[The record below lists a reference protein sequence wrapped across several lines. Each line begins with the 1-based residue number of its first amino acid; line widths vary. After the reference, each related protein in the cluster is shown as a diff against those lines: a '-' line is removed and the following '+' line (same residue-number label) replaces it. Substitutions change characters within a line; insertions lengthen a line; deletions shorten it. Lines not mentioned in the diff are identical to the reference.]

1 MQKYLIPL
9 LALAQTVTADFAFDL
24 SDQLGSSD
32 KNWVFS
38 PFSISSCL
46 SMVKDGARGE
56 TADEMIALLDLPE
69 DFETS
74 LSSLKH
80 APVSKSDFELN
91 IAQGIWVKDDF
102 PILPSYRSLL
112 EQTYSAAIDPVRFV
126 PATADLINNWISEET
141 HQKIQNLLS
150 PSLFSP
156 ATRMVLV
163 NALYFSGNWIRPFPA
178 KSTASDTFK
187 SPLAPVAAPFM
198 EQTDTFSYFEN
209 DTCKAIQLPF
219 STQSDTC
226 KPICLLI
233 LPHEAMSEFPLTP
246 ELFKEALHSSQAA
259 KVRIRVPKFQV
270 EKVFELNQPLQQ
282 MGMQTVFTHRA
293 DLSGIDGQRDLFLS
307 DVLHKSFFAFEERGV
322 EAAAATAAVINC
334 TTAFRK
340 PIPPLYSFIADHPFY
355 FVLLDK
361 TTETILFIG
370 YIQNPCS

>member
-1 MQKYLIPL
+1 MHKYLIPL
-9 LALAQTVTADFAFDL
+9 LAITRTVTADFAFDL
-24 SDQLGSSD
+24 SDQLGSAD
-32 KNWVFS
+32 ANWVFS
-38 PFSISSCL
+38 PYSISSCL
-46 SMVKDGARGE
+46 SMIKEGARGE
-56 TADEMIALLDLPE
+56 TADEMSALLDLPE

-80 APVSKSDFELN
+80 TPVSRSDFELN
-91 IAQGIWVKDDF
+91 IAQGVWVKDDF

-126 PATADLINNWISEET
+126 PATADRINSWISEET
-141 HQKIQNLLS
+141 HQKIQYLLS
-150 PSLFSP
+150 PDLFSS

-163 NALYFSGNWIRPFPA
+163 NALYFSGNWVRPFPA
-178 KSTASDTFK
+178 KSTAFDTFE
-187 SPLAPVAAPFM
+187 SPSAPVAAPFM
-198 EQTDTFSYFEN
+198 DQTETFPYFEN
-209 DTCKAIQLPF
+209 ETCKAIQLPF

-226 KPICLLI
+226 KPICLLL
-233 LPHEAMSEFPLTP
+233 LPHKNDGDFPLTS
-246 ELFKEALHSSQAA
+246 ELFSEALHSSQTA
-259 KVRIRVPKFQV
+259 KVHIRVPKFQI
-270 EKVFELNQPLQQ
+270 EKSFDLNQPLQQ
-282 MGMQTVFTHRA
+282 MGMQTVFSHRA

-322 EAAAATAAVINC
+322 EAAAATAAIINC
-334 TTAFRK
+334 TTCVRE